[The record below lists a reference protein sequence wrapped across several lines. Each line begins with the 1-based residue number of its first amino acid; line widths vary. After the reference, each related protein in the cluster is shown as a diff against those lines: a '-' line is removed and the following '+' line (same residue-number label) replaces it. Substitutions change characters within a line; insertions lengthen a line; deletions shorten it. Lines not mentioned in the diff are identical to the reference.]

1 MNRAACT
8 LLLFVVA
15 LIAPRIAGS
24 APWAP
29 KMFESLDHDFGTVA
43 RGSDTV
49 YKFPVKNIWKE
60 DVHLASVRSSCGCT
74 DPSIENPDLKSHEV
88 GYIVAK
94 FNTRTFTGLHSAT
107 LTVTIDKP
115 FPTQVQLR
123 VHGNIRGDVVFQPGS
138 VEFGN
143 IDQGTETEKKVSV
156 TYAGRS
162 DWKITDV
169 VAPSESSSQFEV
181 ELTETGRQS
190 NRVVYDLLV
199 RLKPT
204 APAGYLNEQLVIV
217 TNDGNNLRIP
227 LDVQGQIV
235 PELAIS
241 PANLVLGD
249 VPVGQTVSK
258 KIIVRGKKPFKIT
271 DIKCEDQQFT
281 FANDSTEP
289 KPMHIVEVKFAA
301 SGEPTKLRSPIQI
314 ATDLGDTY
322 AAVCTAYATV
332 VPAATEE
339 SAEEPKK
346 DEADAARVAEQ
357 TASSSA
363 SANTPATGSEL
374 ANDR

>member
-1 MNRAACT
+1 MCRAASMWI
-8 LLLFVVA
+8 LFVVA
-15 LIAPRIAGS
+15 SFVPRWVYS
-24 APWAP
+24 ETWAP
-29 KMFESLDHDFGTVA
+29 KMFDSLEHDFGTVA

-60 DVHLASVRSSCGCT
+60 DVRLSGVRTSCGCT

-138 VEFGN
+138 VEFGK
-143 IDQGTETEKKVSV
+143 IDQGSQNEKKVSV

-169 VAPSESSSQFEV
+169 VAPSDSSSQFEV
-181 ELTETGRQS
+181 ELTETARQVGR
-190 NRVVYDLLV
+190 VAYDLLV

-235 PELAIS
+235 PELAVS
-241 PANLVLGD
+241 PENLVLGD
-249 VPVGQTVSK
+249 VPAGQTVSK
-258 KIIVRGKKPFKIT
+258 KLIVRGKKPFKVT

-281 FANDSTEP
+281 FTSDSTES
-289 KPMHIVEVKFAA
+289 KPMHIVEVVFEAKN
-301 SGEPTKLRSPIQI
+301 EPSKLKLPIHI
-314 ATDLGDTY
+314 STDLGESY
-322 AAVCTAYATV
+322 AAVCTAYATI
-332 VPAATEE
+332 VPPKTEE
-339 SAEEPKK
+339 SSEEPQK
-346 DEADAARVAEQ
+346 DEEDAARVAEQ
-357 TASSSA
+357 TPNTSA
-363 SANTPATGSEL
+363 SASTPSTGGNL
-374 ANDR
+374 AQDR